1 MKEAKSMQIL
11 IEVLTTLD
19 YVVLDTCASTIGNF
33 IVLSL
38 SCNMIS
44 LWSYLWLVQIC

>member
-19 YVVLDTCASTIGNF
+19 YVVLDTCASTY
-33 IVLSL
+33 
-38 SCNMIS
+38 
-44 LWSYLWLVQIC
+44 W